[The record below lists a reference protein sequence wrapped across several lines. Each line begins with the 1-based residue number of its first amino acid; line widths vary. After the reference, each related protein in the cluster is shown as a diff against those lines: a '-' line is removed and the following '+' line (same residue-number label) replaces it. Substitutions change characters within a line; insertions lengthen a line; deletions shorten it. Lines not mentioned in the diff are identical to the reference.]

1 VKVNPATV
9 QSLIEAGGVI
19 QAGGGKVLLTAQA
32 ANTLMGGAIN
42 ATGVI
47 EANSLTSQGGAIV
60 LDGSGAVTLAGAK
73 LDASGATGGGAITVG
88 GWQTASVAVDAAST
102 LDASAKISGNGG
114 KISVIGGTNSFVG
127 SAKATGGA
135 LGGDGGS
142 IETSG
147 HILNIDGAK
156 VDAGAPKGKAG
167 TWLLDPW
174 DLTVDAAAAATID
187 GSLATTNV
195 TLQTTATGASGPGIA
210 NASGV
215 GDINIDSPL
224 AWSANTTL
232 TLDAYHSVN
241 VNANIVGT
249 NLNVLYNDGGTGG
262 NLITGTGDSIT
273 LGGAT
278 PSLTI
283 NGSAYTLIT
292 TASQLQNAVNANLA
306 GDYALDGNLD
316 LTGFG
321 NFTPIGYV
329 GIVQN
334 ASPGIFTGTFDGL
347 GNTIT
352 DVTVNVNI
360 GAYYLGLFSAI
371 GTSGTVRN
379 LNLAGGS
386 VTGGG
391 APYFGFGML
400 AGINEGNLINVSA
413 SGSVS
418 GGVGSSALGGLV
430 GINYLGSINNSSA
443 SGPVNGDTEVGG
455 LVGANMGSINNSFAS
470 GNVTAEGGGGGT
482 GIVVAGG
489 LAGYNGPTGT
499 ITNSSASGVVG
510 AAYVGSVSAYGFGAA
525 AAGGLVGW
533 NDGGTISTSSASGA
547 VEAAAFGTVVSG
559 AEFDLI
565 GGGLVGYNTGTV
577 SQSSATGALT
587 ELGNG
592 TLIGGGI
599 STTHAFGYFGGLVGF
614 NGGNGSVSN
623 AYETGNV
630 QAIMSTTQ
638 LGNVQATNYVGGFVG
653 VNAGAIT
660 DTYAIGAL
668 SGTLTIAGGF
678 AGANAGTIV
687 SSYWD
692 INTSGQI
699 IGVGIGSSAGV
710 TGITNAQAVL
720 PSTYVGW
727 NPAIWTI
734 DPGVSAPTLV
744 Q

>member
-1 VKVNPATV
+1 MNVLNSAPASTQLPVFKALTSGNATISQSGSQLTVTQTTNSASLNWSSFDIGSQAGVTFVQPGTSSIALNRILSGDGSVILGRLTANGQVILINPNGIVFGDGAQVNVGGLIASTLNISDTDFQNGTLVFQRGTATGSVTNAGSIVAAPGGYVALLAPHIANTGLIQANLGTVALASGDAVTLTLAGSGSLGVKVNPATV

-316 LTGFG
+316 LTAVARGRRAGFPSPA
-321 NFTPIGYV
+321 TPRPPISLSTRPRSATTAPSPSCRRRCEPRRTTRRSPRRSPTAPST
-329 GIVQN
+329 
-334 ASPGIFTGTFDGL
+334 ASPATTPLTTRNRKRVPFAQAAPGIIGLETLLALSLELHHKGEVSLIELLRRMTAAPAQFLGLPQGRLAKGAPADLLLFELDRHCHIEVGRFRSKSKNSPFDGRPVRGRVL
-347 GNTIT
+347 RTIV
-352 DVTVNVNI
+352 DGRTV
-360 GAYYLGLFSAI
+360 F
-371 GTSGTVRN
+371 
-379 LNLAGGS
+379 
-386 VTGGG
+386 
-391 APYFGFGML
+391 
-400 AGINEGNLINVSA
+400 
-413 SGSVS
+413 
-418 GGVGSSALGGLV
+418 
-430 GINYLGSINNSSA
+430 
-443 SGPVNGDTEVGG
+443 
-455 LVGANMGSINNSFAS
+455 
-470 GNVTAEGGGGGT
+470 
-482 GIVVAGG
+482 
-489 LAGYNGPTGT
+489 
-499 ITNSSASGVVG
+499 
-510 AAYVGSVSAYGFGAA
+510 
-525 AAGGLVGW
+525 AAG
-533 NDGGTISTSSASGA
+533 
-547 VEAAAFGTVVSG
+547 
-559 AEFDLI
+559 
-565 GGGLVGYNTGTV
+565 V
-577 SQSSATGALT
+577 SQ
-587 ELGNG
+587 
-592 TLIGGGI
+592 
-599 STTHAFGYFGGLVGF
+599 
-614 NGGNGSVSN
+614 
-623 AYETGNV
+623 
-630 QAIMSTTQ
+630 
-638 LGNVQATNYVGGFVG
+638 
-653 VNAGAIT
+653 
-660 DTYAIGAL
+660 
-668 SGTLTIAGGF
+668 
-678 AGANAGTIV
+678 
-687 SSYWD
+687 
-692 INTSGQI
+692 
-699 IGVGIGSSAGV
+699 
-710 TGITNAQAVL
+710 
-720 PSTYVGW
+720 
-727 NPAIWTI
+727 
-734 DPGVSAPTLV
+734 
-744 Q
+744 